1 MKELQ
6 KFTIALAL
14 AFGLPWL
21 CLIVI
26 PWAKMGSLTAV
37 AYSEADEQ
45 PVRAVFPP
53 GKAGRVANGR
63 EVYASEGCAYCHT
76 QMVRPTYA
84 GADIWRPGWGGRE
97 EEGLERS
104 TRPEDF
110 LGEPYAFLGVHRVG
124 PDLANVGWRLD
135 DAAWHHLHLY
145 SPRTVTSWSVMPSYS
160 SLYRVQEI
168 EAAPSENALVLPVD
182 LAPPDGYEVVPTS
195 KAMALVDYL
204 RSLKKD
210 AKVPVALTGDADQG
224 AEG

>member
-6 KFTIALAL
+6 KFTIGLAL

-26 PWAKMGSLTAV
+26 PWAKMGSLAAV
-37 AYSEADEQ
+37 GYSEADEQ
-45 PVRAVFPP
+45 PPGAVFPAGP
-53 GKAGRVANGR
+53 AGRVANGR
-63 EVYASEGCAYCHT
+63 EVYAAEGCTYCHT

-84 GADIWRPGWGGRE
+84 GADLWRPGWGGRE

-135 DAAWHHLHLY
+135 DEAWHHLHLY
-145 SPRTVTSWSVMPSYS
+145 DPRAVTPWSIMPSYS
-160 SLYRVQEI
+160 YLYRLQKI
-168 EAAPSENALVLPVD
+168 ESAPSEDALDLPAE
-182 LAPPDGYEVVPTS
+182 LAPPDGFEVVPTPE
-195 KAMALVDYL
+195 ARVLVDYL

-210 AKVPVALTGDADQG
+210 SKIPVALTGGAAQG
-224 AEG
+224 SEG